1 LELYLN
7 NKEKK
12 MADNIG
18 SGAIKIVEV
27 IGISEKSFENAVE
40 QAVKKASKTIE
51 GINGAEV
58 LKFSVK
64 ISDGKISQYRA
75 NVKLAFPVK

>member
-1 LELYLN
+1 MSE
-7 NKEKK
+7 
-12 MADNIG
+12 NID

-27 IGISEKSFENAVE
+27 IGVSEKSFENAVE

-51 GINGAEV
+51 GINGAEI
-58 LKFSVK
+58 LKFSVR
-64 ISDGKISQYRA
+64 INDGKISQYRA

>member
-1 LELYLN
+1 
-7 NKEKK
+7 
-12 MADNIG
+12 MSVNID

-27 IGISEKSFENAVE
+27 IGVSEKSFENAVE

-51 GINGAEV
+51 GINGAEI
-58 LKFSVK
+58 LKFSVR
-64 ISDGKISQYRA
+64 INDGKISQYRA